1 MKTTYKESNVKYPRL
16 YSIITNLTF
25 WVLISIIIGV
35 LLGQYYPSQA
45 VEMKIVGDS
54 FISLVKLFIAP
65 IIFLTIVLGISGMGD
80 LSKVGRIGLK
90 SLIYFEIVS
99 SLALIIGVFVAYVI
113 EPGKIDKTGLNIQ
126 DASEYTSSSKTTS
139 FDWVSIFLNNI
150 TLQVLL
156 VAILV
161 GIILNY
167 SKKREVIVAFL
178 YKCSKVVFTM
188 LKWVMYLA
196 PLGAF
201 GGMAYTVGK
210 FGLHTLIPLGK
221 LMITF
226 YITMFLF
233 IFIVLGGILRYYKI
247 NIWHFIKYLK
257 SELLIVLGTSSSE
270 AALPSLMEKLEKMGC
285 SKSVVGLVVPTGYSF
300 NLDGTSIYLSMAI
313 IFLAQLY
320 NVHLSVGEIMTI
332 IGLLM
337 VTSKGAAGVTGSG
350 FIILASTLTA
360 IHKIPLEGLAFL
372 LGVDKFMSEA
382 RAITNFIGNGVAT
395 IVISKS
401 ENEFIKLDEP
411 FNLKPTEKSEKTIDI
426 PNPFIVETENS
437 NYSLK

>member
-1 MKTTYKESNVKYPRL
+1 MKTVNKEVTVKRSRMYKIL
-16 YSIITNLTF
+16 TNLTF
-25 WVLISIIIGV
+25 WVLISIIVGV
-35 LLGQYYPSQA
+35 LMGQYYPTQA
-45 VEMKIVGDS
+45 IEMKIVGDS
-54 FISLVKLFIAP
+54 FINLVKIFIAP
-65 IIFLTIVLGISGMGD
+65 IIFLTIVLGISSMGD

-90 SLIYFEIVS
+90 SLVYFEIVS
-99 SLALIIGVFVAYVI
+99 SLALLIGVFVAIVI

-126 DASEYTSSSKTTS
+126 DASEYTSTDKATS
-139 FDWVSIFLNNI
+139 FDWVSIFLNNT

-156 VAILV
+156 VAIVV
-161 GIILNY
+161 GVILNY
-167 SKKREVIVAFL
+167 SKKREMIVAFL

-233 IFIVLGGILRYYKI
+233 IFVVLGSILKYYKV

-257 SELLIVLGTSSSE
+257 SELLIVVGTSSSE
-270 AALPSLMEKLEKMGC
+270 AALPNLMEKLEKMGC
-285 SKSVVGLVVPTGYSF
+285 SKSVVGLVIPTGYSF

-320 NVHLSVGEIMTI
+320 NVHLSMGEIITI

-360 IHKIPLEGLAFL
+360 IHKIPVEGLAFL

-382 RAITNFIGNGVAT
+382 RAITNFIGNGVAA

-401 ENEFIKLDEP
+401 EKEFIAIDE
-411 FNLKPTEKSEKTIDI
+411 NTSSELESIETEVEGVSIPIPVESEK
-426 PNPFIVETENS
+426 PF
-437 NYSLK
+437 